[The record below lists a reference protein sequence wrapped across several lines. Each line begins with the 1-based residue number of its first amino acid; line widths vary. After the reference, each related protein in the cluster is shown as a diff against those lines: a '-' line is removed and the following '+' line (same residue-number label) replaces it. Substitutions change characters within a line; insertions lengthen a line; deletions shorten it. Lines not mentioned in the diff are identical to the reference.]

1 MDALFSL
8 LKENKACIMSKIAIV
23 LLVLRAK
30 VLKNK
35 FSCYC
40 CSIKVD
46 DNGRERMMYL
56 SVEGY
61 RQSLPSCFYDTQKK
75 LRELKAIVSLT
86 EYIS

>member
-1 MDALFSL
+1 
-8 LKENKACIMSKIAIV
+8 MSKIAVV
-23 LLVLRAK
+23 LLVLHAK

-46 DNGRERMMYL
+46 DNGRETMMYL
-56 SVEGY
+56 SVDRY
-61 RQSLPSCFYDTQKK
+61 RQSLPLCFYDTQKK

-86 EYIS
+86 IYIYH